1 MGHAMRLVGKVALIT
16 GAGRGIGRGIAERF
30 AAEGAD
36 LVLNYARSSDA
47 AEELR
52 RQVEAAGRRAITIRA
67 DVGQVGQTRAMVT
80 EAVRQMG
87 RLDVLVNNA
96 GVENEA
102 PFWEV
107 TEEDYDLV
115 MAVNLKGPFFATQA
129 FVNHLRQS
137 NRPGK
142 VINISSVHEDLPY
155 PNFAAYCAAK
165 GGLRMLTRNLSVE
178 LGRFG
183 ITVNAIAPGA
193 IRTDINAQMIQDQK
207 RLDALL
213 HQIPL
218 GRLGVPGDV
227 ASVAVFLASADAD
240 YVTGATYFVDGG
252 LTWFYEE

>member
-1 MGHAMRLVGKVALIT
+1 MRLEAKVALIT
-16 GAGRGIGRGIAERF
+16 GAGRGIGRGIAKRF

-36 LVLNYARSSDA
+36 LVLNYAHSADA

-52 RQVEAAGRRAITIRA
+52 RQVAAGGRRAITLRA
-67 DVGQVGQTRAMVT
+67 DVGQVGQAREMVA

-96 GVENEA
+96 GIEKEA

-115 MAVNLKGPFFATQA
+115 LAVNLKGPFFTTQA
-129 FVNHLRQS
+129 FVNHLRQA

-165 GGLRMLTRNLSVE
+165 GGLRMLTRNLAVE

-193 IRTDINAQMIQDQK
+193 IRTDINAQMVQDQP